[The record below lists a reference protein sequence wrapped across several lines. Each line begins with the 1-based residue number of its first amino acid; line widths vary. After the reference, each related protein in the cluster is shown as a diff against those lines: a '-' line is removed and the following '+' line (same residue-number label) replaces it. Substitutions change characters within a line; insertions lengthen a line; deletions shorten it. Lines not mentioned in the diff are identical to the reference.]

1 MSCSRQ
7 QPLAKSEFYHCL
19 HFANPSLSKRCSTKW
34 CNSDTL
40 SSSDGRHFYQCIH
53 RICSFPTDKTP
64 AWRRVPSLGS
74 TSWRHREIADWL
86 NNCKLQLD
94 GFTRANILDSQV
106 ILIIAA
112 GTRNNQKQEIARTK
126 YPHEGS
132 GSMILL
138 HKQDGGGGGVW

>member
-1 MSCSRQ
+1 MMVAIFINAFIVYVAFQRTK
-7 QPLAKSEFYHCL
+7 PLLEEESPVLEV
-19 HFANPSLSKRCSTKW
+19 
-34 CNSDTL
+34 
-40 SSSDGRHFYQCIH
+40 
-53 RICSFPTDKTP
+53 P
-64 AWRRVPSLGS
+64 AGDWAFKV
-74 TSWRHREIADWL
+74 ADWL

-94 GFTRANILDSQV
+94 GFTRENILDSQV

-138 HKQDGGGGGVW
+138 HKQDGGGGGV